1 MNKTWLLAVLFALA
15 FIVILVYSTIGLG
28 HYRVEVCVTYRGR
41 TSCRTAA
48 ASSKE
53 QALRAATDNA
63 CAFLTSGMT
72 DSMTCASTPPSSVRW
87 LNEN

>member
-1 MNKTWLLAVLFALA
+1 MKKIWLLAIVSALF
-15 FIVILVYSTIGLG
+15 FIAILVYFTMGLRR
-28 HYRVEVCVTYRGR
+28 YRVEVCVTYQGG

-63 CAFLTSGMT
+63 CAFLSSGMT
-72 DSMTCASTPPSSVRW
+72 DSMTCTSTPPSSVRW
-87 LNEN
+87 LNGD